1 MLSDD
6 ERRDIETIVGRHAS
20 RKAGCL
26 EALRVVQDRRGWVS
40 DEALRDVA
48 AAVGLSPDELDGVA
62 TFYNM
67 IFRKPVGRHVILI
80 CDSISCWILGY
91 ERILDRLRS
100 RLGIGVGETT
110 PDSRFTL
117 LPVCCLGAC
126 DRAPAI
132 MVDNDFYG
140 DVTPEGLEAILE
152 KYK

>member
-6 ERRDIETIVGRHAS
+6 ERTDIEAALERFPI

-26 EALRVVQDRRGWVS
+26 DALRLIQERRGWVS
-40 DEALRDVA
+40 DEAVADVA
-48 AAVGLSPDELDGVA
+48 AAAGMSADELDGIA
-62 TFYNM
+62 TFYSL
-67 IFRKPVGRHVILI
+67 IFRKPVGRHVILV
-80 CDSISCWILGY
+80 CDSISCWILKYGG
-91 ERILDRLRS
+91 ILDRLRS

-132 MVDNDFYG
+132 MVDGDLYG
-140 DVTPEGLEAILE
+140 PVTPDGLEAILE
-152 KYK
+152 KYT

>member
-6 ERRDIETIVGRHAS
+6 ERRDIETIVRRYPS

-26 EALRVVQDRRGWVS
+26 EALRVVQGRRGWVS
-40 DEALRDVA
+40 DEALRQVA
-48 AAVGLSPDELDGVA
+48 AAVGLSPDELDGIA

-67 IFRKPVGRHVILI
+67 IFREPVGRHVILI

-91 ERILDRLRS
+91 ERILDRLRA

-140 DVTPEGLEAILE
+140 EVTPDGLEAILE

>member
-1 MLSDD
+1 MLSED
-6 ERRDIETIVGRHAS
+6 ERQAVEAVLENFPRRS
-20 RKAGCL
+20 AGCL
-26 EALRVVQDRRGWVS
+26 EALRIIQDCRGWVS
-40 DEALRDVA
+40 DEAIRDIA

-62 TFYNM
+62 TFYNL

-91 ERILDRLRS
+91 EKILDRLRS

-110 PDSRFTL
+110 PDARFTL

-126 DRAPAI
+126 DRAPTL
-132 MVDNDFYG
+132 MVDSDLHG
-140 DVTPEGLEAILE
+140 DVTPDKLESILE

>member
-1 MLSDD
+1 MLSED
-6 ERRDIETIVGRHAS
+6 ERQAVEAVLENFPRRS
-20 RKAGCL
+20 AGCL
-26 EALRVVQDRRGWVS
+26 EALRIIQDRRGWVS
-40 DEALRDVA
+40 DEAIRDIA

-62 TFYNM
+62 TFYNL

-91 ERILDRLRS
+91 EKILDRLRS

-110 PDSRFTL
+110 PDARFTL

-126 DRAPAI
+126 DRAPTL
-132 MVDNDFYG
+132 MVDSDLHG
-140 DVTPEGLEAILE
+140 DVTPDKLESILE

>member
-1 MLSDD
+1 MLSED
-6 ERRDIETIVGRHAS
+6 ERRDIETIVGRHPS

-26 EALRVVQDRRGWVS
+26 EALRVIQDRRGWVS
-40 DEALRDVA
+40 DEAVRDVA
-48 AAVGLSPDELDGVA
+48 AAVGLTPDELDGSA
-62 TFYNM
+62 TFYSL

-91 ERILDRLRS
+91 EGILDRLRS

-132 MVDNDFYG
+132 MIDNDFYG
-140 DVTPEGLEAILE
+140 DVTPEGLETILE
-152 KYK
+152 KYQ

>member
-6 ERRDIETIVGRHAS
+6 ERRDIGTILGRHPN
-20 RKAGCL
+20 RRAGCL
-26 EALRVVQDRRGWVS
+26 EALRVIQDRRGWVS
-40 DEALRDVA
+40 DEAIRDVA
-48 AAVGLSPDELDGVA
+48 AAVGLTPDELDGTA

-91 ERILDRLRS
+91 AGILDRLRS

-132 MVDNDFYG
+132 MIDSDFYG
-140 DVTPEGLEAILE
+140 DVTPEGLETILE
-152 KYK
+152 KYQ